1 MEGMY
6 TMRWEAPMQWSGD
19 CQAAT
24 DPHSGKPQ
32 ILRILGI
39 PGAARMESVFAV
51 LRTDGVTKFLAPTGE
66 SPRRGLVDA
75 IGSFDFLTAWRTA
88 KPFKAPRSPIA
99 GQITTPSG
107 SGSAVGG
114 DILGGLV
121 RAIED
126 GIMPKIDAKVE
137 DALDGVEE
145 RIKAAVAAAA
155 ERPIVIKVGEAKEVK
170 CDGTEH
176 SRFRDM
182 VSTLAAL
189 PSADRNVLLFGERGS
204 GKSTAA
210 KQYADKIGLPFGAV
224 SFSAGVSESMFTGR
238 FLPSAGGEF
247 RWRPTPFTRLYTEG
261 GVFCLDELDKADPQV
276 ATALNM
282 ALANGEI
289 VTAEGEVLKRH
300 ADFVAIGGANSLR
313 FSKQYAAAQPQDG
326 SLLDRF
332 AMIEWNICPTLLR
345 NVIQSIAGHDKGGR
359 ILRIRDAV
367 NAALAAKR
375 FTDWS
380 VGMRTARRM
389 AHSTAAGLDPID
401 GSLRD
406 EVAAMAPQYMTECMA
421 AARGA

>member
-1 MEGMY
+1 MEGTGMY
-6 TMRWEAPMQWSGD
+6 TMRWEATMTWSAD
-19 CQAAT
+19 CMAAT

-51 LRTDGVTKFLAPTGE
+51 LRTDGSVKFLAPTGE

-75 IGSFDFLTAWRTA
+75 IGTFDFATAWRMA
-88 KPFKAPRSPIA
+88 KPFKAPRSEIT
-99 GQITTPSG
+99 GQVKTPSG
-107 SGSAVGG
+107 SGVGG

-121 RAIED
+121 KAIED
-126 GIMPKIDAKVE
+126 GIMPKLDAKVE

-145 RIKAAVAAAA
+145 RITAAIAAASQ
-155 ERPIVIKVGEAKEVK
+155 RPIVIKVGEAKEVK

-176 SRFRDM
+176 SRFAHM
-182 VSTLAAL
+182 VTVLAAL

-247 RWRPTPFTRLYTEG
+247 KWRPTPFTRLYTEG

-282 ALANGEI
+282 ALANGSI
-289 VTAEGEVLKRH
+289 VTSEGEVLKRH

-332 AMIEWNICPTLLR
+332 AAIEWNICPTLLR
-345 NVIQSIAGHDKGGR
+345 NVINGIAGHDKGTR

-367 NAALAAKR
+367 NAALVAKR

-380 VGMRTARRM
+380 IGMRTAQRM
-389 AHSTAAGLDPID
+389 ARMAAQGLDPIEAT
-401 GSLRD
+401 LRD
-406 EVAAMAPQYMTECMA
+406 EVAAMAPQYMTECMT